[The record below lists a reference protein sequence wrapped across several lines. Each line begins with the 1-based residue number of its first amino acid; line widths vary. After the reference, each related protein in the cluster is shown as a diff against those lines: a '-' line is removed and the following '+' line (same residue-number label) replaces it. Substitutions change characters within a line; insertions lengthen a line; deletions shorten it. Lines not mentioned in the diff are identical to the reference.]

1 MSDLSDF
8 DPADVNE
15 LLGRLGDEISTVA
28 SDWWEENKDVVGGY
42 LTYLASAT
50 LQTRAAL
57 AAGTIDETYADIVM
71 HDQELAFKQTL
82 QFATYM
88 TLVLAQKLY
97 DTVFRVI
104 GSVIFNRTGVNLWP
118 GLIGGNQNG

>member
-8 DPADVNE
+8 NPETVGE
-15 LLGRLGDEISTVA
+15 LFDRLGDELKGVA
-28 SDWWEENKDVVGGY
+28 TDWWNENHESVGGY
-42 LTYLASAT
+42 LTYLATAT

-57 AAGTIDETYADIVM
+57 VEGRISQEYADIIM

-82 QFATYM
+82 QFATFM

-97 DTVFRVI
+97 DAVFRVI

-118 GLIGGNQNG
+118 DLVSGN